1 MRYIAQ
7 LPDPLSQAF
16 IPLLHGL
23 MRKLVLRMGATM
35 ECHTLQEIRSNLY
48 YLPAQPGAGQLPVVL
63 LHGIA
68 DNALTWGFM
77 LPGLRAIG
85 PLYALDLPG
94 FGLSGYPPGRRYSPI
109 DEQVSVVRQLVRERI
124 GRPALVVGNSMGG
137 WVAARLAELDPEL
150 VRGAVLLNP
159 GGAMLDGRLSWE
171 PFLKTL
177 ALGDLK
183 VVRSVYRQM
192 FGRVNPALYLGQRS
206 FQTLFRRDP
215 VAQFVAAAN
224 EDAFFRPAELR
235 DLRVPIGLVWGMADR
250 FLPSGSFEFFRDN
263 LPGAALLTLPGCG
276 HLPQQERPRQV
287 ANFVRRFAK
296 ERVVPLAPAA

>member
-1 MRYIAQ
+1 MRAIVP
-7 LPDPLSQAF
+7 LPDPLSQAM

-23 MRKLVLRMGATM
+23 MRKLVLRMGATV
-35 ECHTLQEIRSNLY
+35 ECHTLQGIRSSLY
-48 YLPAQPGAGQLPVVL
+48 YLPARAQAGQVPVVL

-77 LPGLRAIG
+77 LPGLRALG

-94 FGLSGYPPGRRYSPI
+94 FGQSGYPPGRRYAPI
-109 DEQVSVVRQLVRERI
+109 DEQVAVVRQLVRERI
-124 GRPALVVGNSMGG
+124 GRPALLVGNSMGG
-137 WVAARLAELDPEL
+137 WVAARLAQLDPEL

-159 GGAMLDGRLSWE
+159 GGAMLAGRASWE
-171 PFLKTL
+171 PFLTTVSL
-177 ALGDLK
+177 ADLHT
-183 VVRSVYRQM
+183 VRLVYHQM

-206 FQTLFRRDP
+206 FQTLFQRDP

-224 EDAFFRPAELR
+224 EDAFFSPAELR
-235 DLRVPIGLVWGMADR
+235 DLRVPIGLVWGMADH

-263 LPGAALLTLPGCG
+263 LPGAALLALAGCG

-287 ANFVRRFAK
+287 SRFVRQFVK
-296 ERVVPLAPAA
+296 ERIGQ